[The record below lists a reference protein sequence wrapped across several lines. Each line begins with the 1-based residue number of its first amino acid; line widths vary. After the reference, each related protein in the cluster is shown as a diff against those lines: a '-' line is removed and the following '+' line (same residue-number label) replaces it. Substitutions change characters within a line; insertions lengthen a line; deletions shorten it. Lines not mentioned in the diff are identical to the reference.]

1 VTCDRWR
8 QTFSAQNF
16 HSNRAISTS
25 LSTRMNNSIKQH
37 LRRTTSRLGHM
48 PISQFLFFKIIT
60 LGVGGAEQI
69 YEPKKLFLCLCK
81 TVNALLLPSDPFCT
95 PSAENPTTPECCK
108 CDWLWR
114 VFSLSLTCIIFRAI
128 GTGPINK
135 TTPWSRS
142 GYNGWIGANIHSAAN
157 KYIIIGP
164 PKWSTTA
171 LSRSAL
177 PDARPGQV

>member
-1 VTCDRWR
+1 VRCGPLSCCVSALCVTCDRWR

-48 PISQFLFFKIIT
+48 PISQFLNILLLFLPKKKISLRVAISNPLKGNWPIRLSLGQTKKKKKKKNLFFEVIT
-60 LGVGGAEQI
+60 YRSGGRGSGANLLTA
-69 YEPKKLFLCLCK
+69 KKLFLCLCK

-114 VFSLSLTCIIFRAI
+114 VFLLSDI
-128 GTGPINK
+128 
-135 TTPWSRS
+135 
-142 GYNGWIGANIHSAAN
+142 
-157 KYIIIGP
+157 
-164 PKWSTTA
+164 
-171 LSRSAL
+171 
-177 PDARPGQV
+177 